1 MPDRIAKNID
11 FRPERGPAAELDPHM
26 KNFLECVRSRQQPAA
41 PIEAGF
47 SHAVA
52 GCMSAVAMETGR
64 RVRFD
69 RGKLEL
75 I

>member
-1 MPDRIAKNID
+1 
-11 FRPERGPAAELDPHM
+11 M

-75 I
+75 V